1 MSDNT
6 TGNNGSFTTTPIGD
20 KEVIEVIDN
29 PIQPAHYGKKTTV
42 MDFIEEQDLNFAR
55 GNIVKY
61 TARAGKKDPTKEV
74 EDLLK
79 ARWYIDRE
87 IEVAKQRQL

>member
-1 MSDNT
+1 MSDNNNA
-6 TGNNGSFTTTPIGD
+6 NNGFDAIASISD
-20 KEVIEVIDN
+20 KKVIEVIDN
-29 PIQPAHYGKKTTV
+29 PIQPAHYGKTTSV
-42 MDFIEEQDLNFAR
+42 MDFIEEQELNFAR

-61 TARAGKKDPTKEV
+61 TSRAGKKDPTKEV

-87 IEVAKQRQL
+87 IEAAKQRQL